1 MSYRVPSAEV
11 LAVAIADVL
20 REHGAIGSQRLFAH
34 FVREKLRCMDKDY
47 TVTEERV
54 RRLAIQSGLVTVDV
68 ESRDTGI
75 KIKLGRC
82 PVCSSRMRKVR
93 NETIYGGSVILG
105 YRCTSCPY
113 KMGTTRRIPIK
124 YTFHDALPRVQCRG
138 ERKSMQRTL

>member
-1 MSYRVPSAEV
+1 
-11 LAVAIADVL
+11 
-20 REHGAIGSQRLFAH
+20 
-34 FVREKLRCMDKDY
+34 MDKDY